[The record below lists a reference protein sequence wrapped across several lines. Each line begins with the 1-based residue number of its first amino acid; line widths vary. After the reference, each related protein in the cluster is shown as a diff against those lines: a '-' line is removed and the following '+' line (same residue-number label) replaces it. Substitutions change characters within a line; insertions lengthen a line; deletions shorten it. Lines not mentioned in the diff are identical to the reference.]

1 MKIPFAFGTA
11 ALVSCVVF
19 GTYPSYAFDLN
30 GAWATDVSACGDI
43 FGRTRDNEIFIKKD
57 SDNYGGGFIV
67 RHNMIVGKIAKCSIK
82 SKKEDGP
89 VTHLIATCSTDVALA
104 NVQFNFRIKDDNN
117 IVRIYPGVEELNTA
131 YGRCRM

>member
-1 MKIPFAFGTA
+1 
-11 ALVSCVVF
+11 
-19 GTYPSYAFDLN
+19 
-30 GAWATDVSACGDI
+30 
-43 FGRTRDNEIFIKKD
+43 
-57 SDNYGGGFIV
+57 V